1 MAAQTTTIALRR
13 AELLELKRLQLDA
26 EIAGQ
31 PKPSLS
37 EVVRRL
43 LDEHAEHERAAAA
56 RAAVNGGA
64 LNGKTTP

>member
-1 MAAQTTTIALRR
+1 MTAAAQTTTIAVRR

-37 EVVRRL
+37 EVIRQL
-43 LDEHAEHERAAAA
+43 LDEHAAAASSA
-56 RAAVNGGA
+56 TAAANGRHV
-64 LNGKTTP
+64 